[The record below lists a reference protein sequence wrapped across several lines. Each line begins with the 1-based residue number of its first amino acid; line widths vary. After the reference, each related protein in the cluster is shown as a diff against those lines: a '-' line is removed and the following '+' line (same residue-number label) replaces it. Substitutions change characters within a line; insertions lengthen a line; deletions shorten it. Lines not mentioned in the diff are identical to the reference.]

1 MSIQL
6 KDTATARRIEEMA
19 AYYNLVPKQMRVL
32 NHGEGV
38 AWTKNKCQVN
48 FHETKRELKHNFVG
62 FSYDGQAKAA
72 YQLALNI
79 LHDKNA
85 QQKIGIE
92 L

>member
-38 AWTKNKCQVN
+38 AWTKNKCQVKLTYRISN
-48 FHETKRELKHNFVG
+48 K
-62 FSYDGQAKAA
+62 
-72 YQLALNI
+72 
-79 LHDKNA
+79 
-85 QQKIGIE
+85 
-92 L
+92 